1 MKKVFHFV
9 FAAVMLV
16 MGQSAMA
23 QSEVTTVL
31 DESFAAFTEGS
42 EAEPA
47 TTDIS
52 SGLTNKLGTTL
63 TGWSG
68 RYVYE
73 AGGML
78 KIGDGGNLQ
87 TARYDMKANKGVIKI
102 SMRVRSYDESGAM
115 FAIAVNYSTKVTD
128 FVFDNKWH
136 DVSYVVSGASTSSTT
151 YLKITASMALNGLLI
166 DNLKVEQ
173 SADFYPAPVAK
184 QPTQADGTSFTA
196 KWDYISGSTGYY
208 LDVYT
213 KDANGAPVYTL
224 QNEFVSGAFT
234 SSYKV
239 TGLDAAKRYFF
250 VVRATNGTAT
260 SENSNEIEV
269 VKVISSLAAPEA
281 LSASNV
287 TAAGF
292 TANWNAVDQAE
303 GYLVTVSKVL
313 TLKEDKNMVV
323 ASEDFSAFKE
333 GTVTAPVYPS
343 LNEYLD
349 KYTNESG
356 WYANAHLYAQGLLG
370 LAPFSETS
378 PASLLSPVLN
388 LASNDG

>member
-63 TGWSG
+63 IGWSG

-115 FAIAVNYSTKVTD
+115 FAIAVNYNTKVTD
-128 FVFDNKWH
+128 FVFDNKWQ
-136 DVSYVVSGASTSSTT
+136 T
-151 YLKITASMALNGLLI
+151 
-166 DNLKVEQ
+166 
-173 SADFYPAPVAK
+173 
-184 QPTQADGTSFTA
+184 
-196 KWDYISGSTGYY
+196 
-208 LDVYT
+208 
-213 KDANGAPVYTL
+213 
-224 QNEFVSGAFT
+224 
-234 SSYKV
+234 
-239 TGLDAAKRYFF
+239 
-250 VVRATNGTAT
+250 
-260 SENSNEIEV
+260 
-269 VKVISSLAAPEA
+269 
-281 LSASNV
+281 
-287 TAAGF
+287 
-292 TANWNAVDQAE
+292 
-303 GYLVTVSKVL
+303 
-313 TLKEDKNMVV
+313 
-323 ASEDFSAFKE
+323 
-333 GTVTAPVYPS
+333 
-343 LNEYLD
+343 
-349 KYTNESG
+349 
-356 WYANAHLYAQGLLG
+356 
-370 LAPFSETS
+370 
-378 PASLLSPVLN
+378 
-388 LASNDG
+388 